1 MQKWSSKHIKK
12 KKTKN
17 TQGEKAPSQGKLAG
31 PTEPHQAGYSVS
43 PPSPQGGE
51 SPAPPPAHPS
61 PEPAPLSRG
70 DASTE
75 PPLPPAIIRGASAPP
90 RCRGQLSTPLYI
102 ILLYRRA
109 VLPSYGSRKHGQD
122 TIRGGPC
129 LPPTPIPLSP
139 SSWTPDPHGRGAH
152 SGPGTW
158 KSVAPARSV
167 RRPRDLPLCGL
178 HPESCTC
185 TQGE

>member
-12 KKTKN
+12 TPRVRKPHPRGSWQGPRNPTKQD
-17 TQGEKAPSQGKLAG
+17 TLRALPASREGRAQ
-31 PTEPHQAGYSVS
+31 
-43 PPSPQGGE
+43 
-51 SPAPPPAHPS
+51 APPPPPALPS
-61 PEPAPLSRG
+61 PAQLSRG

-109 VLPSYGSRKHGQD
+109 VLPSYGSRKRGQD
-122 TIRGGPC
+122 TIWGGPC
-129 LPPTPIPLSP
+129 LPPTITLSP
-139 SSWTPDPHGRGAH
+139 SSWTLDPHGRGAH

-158 KSVAPARSV
+158 KSVAPARSMGH
-167 RRPRDLPLCGL
+167 PRDLPLCGL
-178 HPESCTC
+178 HPEPCTRP
-185 TQGE
+185 QGE

>member
-1 MQKWSSKHIKK
+1 MVFKAHK
-12 KKTKN
+12 KN

-31 PTEPHQAGYSVS
+31 PTEPHQTGYSES
-43 PPSPQGGE
+43 PASLQGGT
-51 SPAPPPAHPS
+51 SPAPPPPRPALPS
-61 PEPAPLSRG
+61 PAQLSRG

-109 VLPSYGSRKHGQD
+109 VLPSYGSRKRGQD
-122 TIRGGPC
+122 TIWGGPC
-129 LPPTPIPLSP
+129 LPPTITLSP
-139 SSWTPDPHGRGAH
+139 SSWTLDPHGRGAH

-158 KSVAPARSV
+158 KSVAPARSMGH
-167 RRPRDLPLCGL
+167 PRDLPLCGL
-178 HPESCTC
+178 HPEPCTRP
-185 TQGE
+185 QGE